1 MDLWGLAW
9 VNLVVRNDY
18 GNDTAMLEIP
28 SMMSLKNIVTKIITN
43 DTCMSTEI
51 SVFTPSGILLGKVDG
66 WDKLKD
72 FSKGLLILQIC
83 DGNGISRTIK
93 YMNK

>member
-1 MDLWGLAW
+1 M
-9 VNLVVRNDY
+9 
-18 GNDTAMLEIP
+18 
-28 SMMSLKNIVTKIITN
+28 
-43 DTCMSTEI
+43 EI

-72 FSKGLLILQIC
+72 FSKGLLILKIC
-83 DGNGISRTIK
+83 DDKGNPRTIK